1 MVKELHYLPSHIL
14 FCLIVGIGLQ
24 FNFEVWSLG
33 FNKLY
38 LLITIFLITC
48 LIIHKLKKKRLFI
61 FSTSLL
67 FILIGISTT
76 YITSKNNYNNYYKRY
91 ITSTS
96 NLVLRIEEKLKSNN
110 YNHRFIGKIITVDGK
125 KAKGNLIINI
135 NKSSK
140 NKEPFIGDF
149 IYTKC
154 LPKQINNPKNP
165 YSFNYRKYLKAKSI
179 EEQLYVNSVD
189 YYIIK
194 NEHPSFINGLAIFK
208 NTLQKKLKNKFSK
221 DVYGIISSLL
231 LGERKEVSKELIK
244 NYEDAGAIHILAI
257 SGLHI
262 GILVFI
268 LSTLLSPI
276 LYFKYGKLIKL
287 VILISLLWLFAVFT
301 GLSASVVRA
310 ATMFTFMVIGDSLK
324 QKQPIENSLIS
335 SMLVLLLVNPLFLFD
350 VGFQLSYIAV
360 YSIVKL
366 QPLIVNVWKPKY
378 LILKKIWQL
387 TTVSFAAQ
395 IGVLPL
401 SLYYFNQFPSLFIIS
416 NLIII
421 PCLGFI
427 LLSGIIIIILIL
439 IECTPELIIQGY
451 EYGIQLMNFVIKW
464 LAVQEDFIFKNISLS
479 LIEMLCW
486 YVLMV
491 LFFGFIINKSTKKFI
506 AFLTLV
512 ITLQALLI
520 TSKYE
525 RNTKKELIVFHKNK
539 TSMLGIRKSNTLKIY
554 SNLSLNE
561 LEKEQSIS
569 NYILYEKVSLKV
581 ASKKARILSFT
592 DETILSIDSLGV
604 YPKDFQKKAIVH
616 LKHSPKVNLNRLIDN
631 LQPKLIIADG
641 SNYKSYI
648 NRWQK
653 TCEKQKTP
661 FHSTQQ
667 NGAYILKY

>member
-38 LLITIFLITC
+38 LLITILLITC
-48 LIIHKLKKKRLFI
+48 LLIHKLKKKRLFI

-67 FILIGISTT
+67 FILLGISTT
-76 YITSKNNYNNYYKRY
+76 YITTKNNYNNYYKRHT
-91 ITSTS
+91 TSKS
-96 NLVLRIEEKLKSNN
+96 GLVLKIEEKLKSNS
-110 YNHRFIGKIITVDGK
+110 YSHRFFGKIITVDRK

-135 NKSSK
+135 NKNSK
-140 NKEPFIGDF
+140 SKEPFIGDF
-149 IYTKC
+149 IFTRC
-154 LPKQINNPKNP
+154 SPKQISNPRNP
-165 YSFNYRKYLKAKSI
+165 HSFNYRKYLKTKSI
-179 EEQLYVNSVD
+179 EGQLYLNSVD

-194 NEHPSFINGLAIFK
+194 NKNPSFINGLAIFK
-208 NTLQKKLKNKFSK
+208 NTLQKKLQNKFSK
-221 DVYGIISSLL
+221 DVYEIISSLL

-244 NYEDAGAIHILAI
+244 NYADAGAIHILAI

-301 GLSASVVRA
+301 GLSASVIRA

-366 QPLIVNVWKPKY
+366 QPLIVNIWKPKY

-439 IECTPELIIQGY
+439 IEYTPELIIQSY
-451 EYGIQLMNFVIKW
+451 EYCIQLMNFVIKW
-464 LAVQEDFIFKNISLS
+464 VAEQEDFIFKNISLS

-491 LFFGFIINKSTKKFI
+491 LFFVFIINKSTKKFI

-512 ITLQALLI
+512 LTLQALLI

-539 TSMLGIRKSNTLKIY
+539 TSILGIRKSNALKIY

-561 LEKEQSIS
+561 LAKEQSIS
-569 NYILYEKVSLKV
+569 NYILHEKVSLEV
-581 ASKKARILSFT
+581 PSKKARILSFT

-604 YPKDFQKKAIVH
+604 YPKDFRKKTIVL

-641 SNYKSYI
+641 SNFKSYI
-648 NRWQK
+648 QLWKR
-653 TCEKQKTP
+653 TCNQQKTP
-661 FHSTQQ
+661 FYSTEQD
-667 NGAYILKY
+667 GAYILKQ